1 MEVSKC
7 AESYGVSFGVC
18 FCGILGVFFFFPLK
32 GFDAVH

>member
-18 FCGILGVFFFFPLK
+18 FCGILGVFFFPLK